1 MSAKEKPYGEGKSET
16 YPNRNEKWSKKENC
30 KHSIFLTR
38 RLILESLQ
46 PDVRYRLRGG
56 RYTEETTSDKRLYR
70 LEPQQELRRGEL

>member
-1 MSAKEKPYGEGKSET
+1 M
-16 YPNRNEKWSKKENC
+16 
-30 KHSIFLTR
+30 
-38 RLILESLQ
+38 LILESLQ